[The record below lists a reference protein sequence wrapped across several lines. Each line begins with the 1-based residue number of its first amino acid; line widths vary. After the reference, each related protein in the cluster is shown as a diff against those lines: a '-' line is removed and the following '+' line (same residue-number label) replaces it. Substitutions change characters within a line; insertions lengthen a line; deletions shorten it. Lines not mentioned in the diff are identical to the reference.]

1 MYRVIELKGG
11 EITNYQGTIVS
22 VLRNEYCY
30 GMWYLTCL
38 VQEQEELEKEPSV
51 EEKSLNE
58 KFENFKVIVKECL
71 KQYNIIS
78 DDSARLIFDKKGNTM
93 VCGFWYKGCTL
104 VLFSNNDL
112 DYWKI
117 TNTSKFIL
125 SLGET
130 CNECVEQFVQKEE
143 LFTDGKEK

>member
-1 MYRVIELKGG
+1 MYKVIELKGG

-38 VQEQEELEKEPSV
+38 VQEQEEPKPSV
-51 EEKSLNE
+51 EEKELNE
-58 KFENFKVIVKECL
+58 KFENFKVIVKDCL

-78 DDSARLIFDKKGNTM
+78 DDSARLIFYKKGKTM
-93 VCGFWYKGCTL
+93 GCGFWYKGYSFILTT
-104 VLFSNNDL
+104 ND

-117 TNTSKFIL
+117 INSSKFIL

-130 CNECVEQFVQKEE
+130 CNECVELFVQKEE